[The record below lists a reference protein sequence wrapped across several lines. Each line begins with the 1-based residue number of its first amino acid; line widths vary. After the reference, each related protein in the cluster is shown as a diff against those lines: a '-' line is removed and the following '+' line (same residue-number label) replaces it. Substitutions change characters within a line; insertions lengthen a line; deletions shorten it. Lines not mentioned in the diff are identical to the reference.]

1 MAFTS
6 VFDWLVTA
14 IILTI
19 TTIIAF
25 QARSRILRRYNQ
37 TPEPSESSTNYIYW
51 YSYTISA
58 QVVSVEGRLQRLE
71 RTVHQ
76 AIEALQRSQEEE
88 VRHRQEVKAKIEE
101 NHWLLQGIRNRQET
115 QGQQIHRLNQ
125 HLYNTEERLV
135 NYLRDVKRDLTYW
148 TDIQTQDGDQYQY
161 TREAQILGEEEQEQ
175 ESEQAESPIGW
186 GNDWTGEDHWAI
198 LPDEAA
204 WSTTVNPGT
213 TPEDQP
219 DRLTTIPETS
229 ETLEGEIFQDY
240 LGIAQEDY
248 RHPDSPAPET
258 QDLNQEPSTP
268 QTGESVDQISPLPV
282 PNSELRLLAYNPR
295 LGRSTERGQ
304 GSRIRTD
311 SRERISPTLVQQNRG
326 DILGNSVVI
335 VEYRDTSSEGS
346 ESDISESVLEN
357 LQFSTDSENYYPE
370 EEFGTDSE
378 AET

>member
-19 TTIIAF
+19 TTIIVF

-161 TREAQILGEEEQEQ
+161 TREAQILGEEQEQ

-198 LPDEAA
+198 LPNEAA

-219 DRLTTIPETS
+219 DRLMTIPETS
-229 ETLEGEIFQDY
+229 ETLEDSEIFQDY

-258 QDLNQEPSTP
+258 QDLDQEPSIP
-268 QTGESVDQISPLPV
+268 QTGESADQTSLLSV

-295 LGRSTERGQ
+295 LGRSAERGQ
-304 GSRIRTD
+304 GSRIRMD
-311 SRERISPTLVQQNRG
+311 SRE
-326 DILGNSVVI
+326 
-335 VEYRDTSSEGS
+335 
-346 ESDISESVLEN
+346 
-357 LQFSTDSENYYPE
+357 
-370 EEFGTDSE
+370 
-378 AET
+378 

>member
-125 HLYNTEERLV
+125 HLYNTEEHLV
-135 NYLRDVKRDLTYW
+135 NYLRDVKHNLTYW

-198 LPDEAA
+198 LLDEAA

-219 DRLTTIPETS
+219 D
-229 ETLEGEIFQDY
+229 
-240 LGIAQEDY
+240 
-248 RHPDSPAPET
+248 
-258 QDLNQEPSTP
+258 
-268 QTGESVDQISPLPV
+268 
-282 PNSELRLLAYNPR
+282 
-295 LGRSTERGQ
+295 
-304 GSRIRTD
+304 
-311 SRERISPTLVQQNRG
+311 
-326 DILGNSVVI
+326 
-335 VEYRDTSSEGS
+335 
-346 ESDISESVLEN
+346 
-357 LQFSTDSENYYPE
+357 
-370 EEFGTDSE
+370 
-378 AET
+378 